1 MHPFSTS
8 SRTQEKLDLVAHI
21 PRLRAFALS
30 FCKSADQ
37 ADDLVQE
44 TLVKA
49 WHNQASF
56 IEGTNLMAWLFT
68 ILRNIYFSQYRKR
81 KREVPDSDGIY
92 ASTLA
97 VEPGQT
103 SHMEMLELRVA
114 LAYLPDNQ
122 REALLLGA
130 VGHSYAEVAEI
141 CGCAIGTVKSRVN
154 RARRLL
160 AEMLRNDPVPQF
172 VLAVVT
178 EKKIRRE
185 TSQCADQSAQ
195 P

>member
-1 MHPFSTS
+1 MQPFSTS
-8 SRTQEKLDLVAHI
+8 LCAQARLDLVAHI
-21 PRLRAFALS
+21 PKLRAFAIS
-30 FCKSADQ
+30 FCGSADR

-49 WHNQASF
+49 WNHQASF
-56 IEGTNLMAWLFT
+56 VEGTNLKAWLFT
-68 ILRNIYFSQYRKR
+68 ILRNVYFSQYRKR
-81 KREVPDSDGIY
+81 KHEVADIDGFY
-92 ASTLA
+92 SNTLSVA
-97 VEPGQT
+97 PGQT

-114 LAYLPDNQ
+114 LALLPDNQ

-130 VGHSYAEVAEI
+130 AGHSYAEVAEI

-160 AEMLRNDPVPQF
+160 AGMLRNDLPEFAGTDVP
-172 VLAVVT
+172 
-178 EKKIRRE
+178 EKEIRQE